1 VSVSVTTLS
10 AEEPK
15 SWAFT
20 AENRAKADAFIKKY
34 PEGRQASAVLALLDL
49 AQRQHG
55 WVPQAAIEHI
65 AGILDLAPIRVTEV
79 ASFFT
84 MINRKPVGK
93 YLLQVCGTTP
103 CWLRGSD
110 DVFKAIKDE
119 TGAGKGETSA
129 DGLFTVMEVECLGA
143 CVNAPMIQVN
153 DDFFEDLNG
162 ERTKTMLKKLKA
174 GEWPKTG
181 PQNTRHSS
189 EPEGGATTLADFRA
203 PAGAGND

>member
-1 VSVSVTTLS
+1 MSAKVSPIV

-15 SWAFT
+15 VWAFT
-20 AENRAKADAFIKKY
+20 PENRAKVDAAIRKY
-34 PEGRQASAVLALLDL
+34 PAGRQASAVLFCLDT

-65 AGILDLAPIRVTEV
+65 ASILGLAPIRVTEV

-103 CWLRGSD
+103 CWLCGSN
-110 DVFKAIKDE
+110 DVFAAIKEE
-119 TGAGKGETSA
+119 TGAGPGETSA

-143 CVNAPMIQVN
+143 CVNAPVVQVN
-153 DDFFEDLNG
+153 DDFFEDLN
-162 ERTKTMLKKLKA
+162 KDNFKAVLKKLKA
-174 GEWPKTG
+174 GEWPKPGSQTG
-181 PQNTRHSS
+181 RHTS
-189 EPEGGATTLADFRA
+189 EPVGETKTLAAFR
-203 PAGAGND
+203 DS

>member
-1 VSVSVTTLS
+1 MSAKVTALS

-15 SWAFT
+15 AWAYT
-20 AENRAKADAFIKKY
+20 PENRAKVDAAIKKY
-34 PEGRQASAVLALLDL
+34 PPGRQASAVLFCLDT

-65 AGILDLAPIRVTEV
+65 AGILGLAPIRVTEV

-103 CWLRGSD
+103 CWLRGSNE
-110 DVFKAIKDE
+110 VFAAIKEE
-119 TGAGKGETSA
+119 TGAGVGETSP

-143 CVNAPMIQVN
+143 CVNAPMVQIN
-153 DDFFEDLNG
+153 DDYFEDL
-162 ERTKTMLKKLKA
+162 TKENTKAILKKLKA
-174 GEWPKTG
+174 GEWPKPG
-181 PQNTRHSS
+181 PQNARHSS
-189 EPEGGATTLADFRA
+189 EPEGGALTLKSIQS
-203 PAGAGND
+203 

>member
-1 VSVSVTTLS
+1 VSAKVSPIN

-15 SWAFT
+15 TWTFAP
-20 AENRAKADAFIKKY
+20 ENRAKVDAAIKKY
-34 PEGRQASAVLALLDL
+34 PAGRQASAVLFCLDT

-65 AGILDLAPIRVTEV
+65 ADILGLAPIRVTEV

-103 CWLRGSD
+103 CWLCGSD
-110 DVFKAIKDE
+110 DVFAAIKEE
-119 TGAGKGETSA
+119 TGAGPGETSA

-143 CVNAPMIQVN
+143 CVNAPVVQIN
-153 DDFFEDLNG
+153 DDYFEDLDKENV
-162 ERTKTMLKKLKA
+162 KAVLKKLKA
-174 GEWPKTG
+174 GEWPKPG
-181 PQNTRHSS
+181 SQSGRHST
-189 EPEGGATTLADFRA
+189 EPVGGPTTLAAFR
-203 PAGAGND
+203 NS

>member
-1 VSVSVTTLS
+1 MSAKVSSIG

-15 SWAFT
+15 TWTFT
-20 AENRAKADAFIKKY
+20 PENRAKVDAAIKKY
-34 PEGRQASAVLALLDL
+34 PAGRQASAVLFCLDT

-65 AGILDLAPIRVTEV
+65 ATILGLAPIRVTEV

-103 CWLRGSD
+103 CWLCGSN
-110 DVFKAIKDE
+110 DVFAAIKEE
-119 TGAGKGETSA
+119 TGAGPGETSA

-143 CVNAPMIQVN
+143 CVNAPVVQIN
-153 DDFFEDLNG
+153 DDYFEDLN
-162 ERTKTMLKKLKA
+162 KDNVKAVLKKLKS
-174 GEWPKTG
+174 GEWPKPG
-181 PQNTRHSS
+181 SQSGRHST
-189 EPEGGATTLADFRA
+189 EPVGGPTTLAAFR
-203 PAGAGND
+203 NS

>member
-1 VSVSVTTLS
+1 MSAKITPLS
-10 AEEPK
+10 AEEPMV
-15 SWAFT
+15 WAFT
-20 AENRAKADAFIKKY
+20 PENRAKVDAAIKKY
-34 PEGRQASAVLALLDL
+34 PAGRQASAVLFCLDT

-65 AGILDLAPIRVTEV
+65 ASILGLAPIRVTEV

-110 DVFKAIKDE
+110 DVFAAIKEE

-143 CVNAPMIQVN
+143 CVNAPVVQVN
-153 DDFFEDLNG
+153 DDFFEDLDKENL
-162 ERTKTMLKKLKA
+162 KAVLKKLKA
-174 GEWPKTG
+174 GEQPKPG
-181 PQNTRHSS
+181 PQNGRHAS
-189 EPEGGATTLADFRA
+189 EPADGALTLKSI
-203 PAGAGND
+203 PS

>member
-1 VSVSVTTLS
+1 MSAKITPLS

-15 SWAFT
+15 VWAFT
-20 AENRAKADAFIKKY
+20 PENRAKVDAAIKKY
-34 PEGRQASAVLALLDL
+34 PAGRQASAVLFCLDT

-65 AGILDLAPIRVTEV
+65 ASILGLAPIRVTEV

-110 DVFKAIKDE
+110 DVFAAIKEE

-143 CVNAPMIQVN
+143 CVNAPVVQVN
-153 DDFFEDLNG
+153 DDFFEDLDKENL
-162 ERTKTMLKKLKA
+162 RAVLKKLKA
-174 GEWPKTG
+174 GEQPKPG
-181 PQNTRHSS
+181 PQNGRHAS
-189 EPEGGATTLADFRA
+189 EPAGGALTLKSI
-203 PAGAGND
+203 PS

>member
-1 VSVSVTTLS
+1 MSAKVTTLS

-15 SWAFT
+15 SWAYT
-20 AENRAKADAFIKKY
+20 PENRAKVDAAIKKY
-34 PEGRQASAVLALLDL
+34 PPGRQASAVLFCLDT

-65 AGILDLAPIRVTEV
+65 AGILGLAPIRVTEV

-103 CWLRGSD
+103 CWLRGSN
-110 DVFKAIKDE
+110 DVFAAIKEE
-119 TGAGKGETSA
+119 TGAGVGETSA

-143 CVNAPMIQVN
+143 CVNAPMLQIN
-153 DDFFEDLNG
+153 DDFFEDL
-162 ERTKTMLKKLKA
+162 TKENMTAILKKLKA
-174 GEWPKTG
+174 GEWPKPG

-189 EPEGGATTLADFRA
+189 EPEGGALTLKSV
-203 PAGAGND
+203 PS

>member
-1 VSVSVTTLS
+1 MSAKVTKVT

-20 AENRAKADAFIKKY
+20 PENRAKVDAAIKKY
-34 PEGRQASAVLALLDL
+34 PPGRQASAVLFCLDT

-65 AGILDLAPIRVTEV
+65 AGILALAPIRVTEV

-84 MINRKPVGK
+84 MVNRQPVGK

-103 CWLRGSD
+103 CWLCGSN
-110 DVFKAIKDE
+110 E
-119 TGAGKGETSA
+119 GETSA

-143 CVNAPMIQVN
+143 CVNAPVVQVN
-153 DDFFEDLNG
+153 DDFFEDLN
-162 ERTKTMLKKLKA
+162 KDNVKAVLKKLKA
-174 GEWPKTG
+174 GEWPKPG
-181 PQNTRHSS
+181 SQSGRHTS
-189 EPEGGATTLADFRA
+189 EPAGGALTLKSI
-203 PAGAGND
+203 PS

>member
-1 VSVSVTTLS
+1 MSAKITPIS

-15 SWAFT
+15 VWAFT
-20 AENRAKADAFIKKY
+20 PENRAKVDAAIKKY
-34 PEGRQASAVLALLDL
+34 PAGRQASAVLFCLDT

-55 WVPQAAIEHI
+55 WVPQVAIEHI
-65 AGILDLAPIRVTEV
+65 ASILGIAPIRVTEV

-110 DVFKAIKDE
+110 DVFAAIKEE

-143 CVNAPMIQVN
+143 CVNAPVVQVN
-153 DDFFEDLNG
+153 DDFFEDLDKENL
-162 ERTKTMLKKLKA
+162 KAVLKKLKA
-174 GEWPKTG
+174 GERPKPG
-181 PQNTRHSS
+181 PQNGRHAS
-189 EPEGGATTLADFRA
+189 EPAGGALTLKSI
-203 PAGAGND
+203 PS

>member
-1 VSVSVTTLS
+1 MSATVTS
-10 AEEPK
+10 IAADEPK
-15 SWAFT
+15 SWSFT
-20 AENRAKADAFIKKY
+20 PENRAKADAFIKKY
-34 PEGRQASAVLALLDL
+34 PPGRQASAVLALLDL

-65 AGILDLAPIRVTEV
+65 AGILELAPIRVTEV

-103 CWLRGSD
+103 CWLCGSD
-110 DVFKAIKDE
+110 DVFKAIKEE

-143 CVNAPMIQVN
+143 CVNAPVVQVN
-153 DDFFEDLNG
+153 DDFFEDLN
-162 ERTKTMLKKLKA
+162 KDNVKAVLKKLKA
-174 GEWPKTG
+174 GEWPKAG
-181 PQNTRHSS
+181 PQAGRHAS
-189 EPEGGATTLADFRA
+189 EPTGGPTTLAEFR
-203 PAGAGND
+203 NS

>member
-1 VSVSVTTLS
+1 MS
-10 AEEPK
+10 AKITPISADEPK
-15 SWAFT
+15 VWAFT
-20 AENRAKADAFIKKY
+20 PENRAKVDAAIRKY
-34 PEGRQASAVLALLDL
+34 PAGRQASAVLFCLDT

-65 AGILDLAPIRVTEV
+65 AAILGMAPIRVTEV

-110 DVFKAIKDE
+110 DVFAAIKEE

-143 CVNAPMIQVN
+143 CVNAPVVQVN
-153 DDFFEDLNG
+153 DDFFEDLDKDN
-162 ERTKTMLKKLKA
+162 LKAALRKLKA
-174 GEWPKTG
+174 GEQPKPG
-181 PQNTRHSS
+181 PQNGRHAS
-189 EPEGGATTLADFRA
+189 EPAGGALTLKSI
-203 PAGAGND
+203 AGSSGVQS